1 MNGGKWWEDL
11 YDFLSMVGNGGKILN
26 SECDR
31 CSATFFRQRPYS
43 VEHTRSHLNSEVKQP
58 KARSVLGWGTA
69 WEVLRVLLAF
79 LIDFF
84 EPNKRENK

>member
-1 MNGGKWWEDL
+1 
-11 YDFLSMVGNGGKILN
+11 MVGNGGKLLN
-26 SECDR
+26 SDCDQF
-31 CSATFFRQRPYS
+31 SATYFRQRPYS

-79 LIDFF
+79 YQFF
-84 EPNKRENK
+84 FSPNKREKAFALVCTRGGRFFL